1 MPRAANST
9 AVVALASALQ
19 ALAWM
24 PAICAAEGPGPGQ
37 GNPLDTLPKLN
48 QIPPQPVT
56 VDIRQ
61 PEVSPALQQLLAKRI
76 VPASFQIAGVKAL
89 PFESIAAQF
98 TPLANRDV
106 SIAEILQA
114 AEQVTKMY
122 QAAGYPLS
130 FAFVPAQSFTDN
142 IVVINVVEGYVEQIR
157 INGNPGASEDR
168 LRAVAEQLRSDRP
181 LRQSTFERVT
191 GILGLQPG
199 MRIAATVQP
208 PTTTDG
214 AAEMVLEVKRK
225 PITAALSL
233 DTATSHLRVIGGVT
247 ENGVLG
253 LGEQISVSAL
263 IPTGNSGEQYYAAN
277 YAQPIGQ
284 DGWLAQLNFSSYKS
298 NPDNAD
304 LVPLQFASS
313 YHSKTQRI
321 GANLSYPL
329 ILSNRENLTV
339 SGGMYA
345 ADNSNRYDRTVPAID
360 PVLEVRSNVRV
371 LSIEA
376 SWVKAGEKSTTQL
389 SGGIFKG
396 FNGAGASVNNSNV
409 DLDFVR
415 LRSQF
420 SYALQL
426 PADFGIKLSG
436 IGQYSSNILAT
447 SEQIGFGASMFGLA
461 YPAGEIAGDKG
472 WGLALELNHA
482 FTIDSTYLKRVQPY
496 LMADSSRAYSNAGP
510 LTHDQLASLGLG
522 VRLSDQRYYVLDL
535 AIAQPVGNLPFNASS
550 RSPRVNLTYSYQF
563 D

>member
-9 AVVALASALQ
+9 AAVALASALH

-24 PAICAAEGPGPGQ
+24 PAICAAEGPGQ

-56 VDIRQ
+56 IDIKQ

-89 PFESIAAQF
+89 PFERIAAQF
-98 TPLANRDV
+98 TPLANREV
-106 SIAEILQA
+106 TIAEILQA
-114 AEQVTKMY
+114 AEQVTRMY

-130 FAFVPAQSFTDN
+130 FAFVPVQSFADN
-142 IVVINVVEGYVEQIR
+142 IVVVNVVEGYVDQVR
-157 INGNPGASEDR
+157 INGNPGTSEDR
-168 LRAVAEQLRSDRP
+168 LRKVAEQLKSDRP
-181 LRQSTFERVT
+181 LRQATFERVT

-214 AAEMVLEVKRK
+214 ATEMILEVKRM
-225 PITAALSL
+225 PVTAALSL
-233 DTATSHLRVIGGVT
+233 DTATSRLRVIAGVT
-247 ENGVLG
+247 ENGLIG
-253 LGEQISVSAL
+253 LGEQISLSAL
-263 IPTGNSGEQYYAAN
+263 VPTGSSGEQYYAAN
-277 YAQPIGQ
+277 YAQPVGQ
-284 DGWLAQLNFSSYKS
+284 DGWLAQLNLSSYKS

-313 YHSKTQRI
+313 YHTKTQRV
-321 GANLSYPL
+321 GATLSYPL
-329 ILSNRENLTV
+329 ILNNRENLTLT
-339 SGGMYA
+339 GGVYA
-345 ADNSNRYDRTVPAID
+345 AENSNRYERTVPAVN

-371 LSIEA
+371 LSFETSWIKA
-376 SWVKAGEKSTTQL
+376 SDKSTTQL

-396 FNGAGASVNNSNV
+396 VNTAGASVSNSNV

-482 FTIDSTYLKRVQPY
+482 FTLDTTYMKRVQPY
-496 LMADSSRAYSNAGP
+496 VMADSSRAYSNAGP

-535 AIAQPVGNLPFNASS
+535 AVAQPVGNVPFNASS